1 LKTGISRIG
10 TSALWLAT
18 SITIGMLAA
27 TAAPSLSAEIHV
39 FTSGAPAAVEKDVA
53 TDFSRATG
61 HQVTVTVGNLTAV
74 QEKLSAG
81 ENPDVVIFTS
91 PAIAA
96 LEKAGKVVAGSQLD
110 LARVGIGITVREG
123 APLPDISSVEA
134 IRKLLLNARS
144 IVHPDPAGGGFT
156 GAHIARMIE
165 KMGIGDAV
173 KPKLTLAF
181 AINGGVAAVANG
193 DAEIGIF
200 NISEILPVKGVKL
213 VGPLPAE
220 LQNYINFSGA
230 VYSSSASPEQAKS
243 FLQHLSDATA
253 RPAWTKWG
261 FEPLGA
267 GR

>member
-1 LKTGISRIG
+1 MGG
-10 TSALWLAT
+10 AALWLGT
-18 SITIGMLAA
+18 TITVGMLAA

-61 HQVTVTVGNLTAV
+61 HQVTVTVGNLTAI

-81 ENPDVVIFTS
+81 ENPDVVIFPT

-110 LARVGIGITVREG
+110 LARVGIGIAVREG

-156 GAHIARMIE
+156 GAHIAGMIE
-165 KMGIGDAV
+165 KMGIADVV
-173 KPKLTLAF
+173 KPQAHF
-181 AINGGVAAVANG
+181 GIRHQWRRGGRCQRRCGNWNFQHQRDTAGERRQAGRPAACRT
-193 DAEIGIF
+193 
-200 NISEILPVKGVKL
+200 
-213 VGPLPAE
+213 AE
-220 LQNYINFSGA
+220 LYQLFGCGLFQQRVA
-230 VYSSSASPEQAKS
+230 
-243 FLQHLSDATA
+243 
-253 RPAWTKWG
+253 
-261 FEPLGA
+261 
-267 GR
+267 

>member
-1 LKTGISRIG
+1 LKTGISRLNA
-10 TSALWLAT
+10 SALWLAT
-18 SITIGMLAA
+18 TITIGMLAA
-27 TAAPSLSAEIHV
+27 TAAPSAEINV

-53 TDFSRATG
+53 ADFSRATG

-81 ENPDVVIFTS
+81 ENPDVVIFPT

-110 LARVGIGITVREG
+110 LARVGIGITVRDG

-134 IRKLLLNARS
+134 IRNLLLKARS

-156 GAHIARMIE
+156 GVHIAKMIE
-165 KMGIGDAV
+165 KMGIDDVV
-173 KPKLTLAF
+173 KPKLTFAF
-181 AINGGVAAVANG
+181 AINGGVAAVAKG

-230 VYSSSASPEQAKS
+230 VYSGSVSREQALA
-243 FLQHLSDATA
+243 FLQRLSDASS

-261 FEPLGA
+261 FEPLA
-267 GR
+267 AVR